1 MVFII
6 QNIGFAKTAKLR
18 IFNQASFKKSF
29 SRISLGGQPYIVK
42 EIKAQ
47 DRAMASVL
55 SNISNIIIPV
65 IIFYIIAYG
74 VMSKTN
80 VYEDFVKGAKDGLKT
95 VVGIMPTLVALM
107 TAVGVLRASGFLSFL
122 EGLVSPLSNKIGFPA
137 ELVPLAFIKMFSS
150 SAATGLVLDIF
161 KNYGTDSL
169 VGLITSIMMSCTETI
184 FYTMSV
190 YFLAAKV
197 TKTKYTLTGALLS
210 TIAGI
215 AASVVLAG
223 MMK

>member
-1 MVFII
+1 
-6 QNIGFAKTAKLR
+6 
-18 IFNQASFKKSF
+18 
-29 SRISLGGQPYIVK
+29 
-42 EIKAQ
+42 
-47 DRAMASVL
+47 MAFVL

-74 VMSKTN
+74 IMNKSN

-107 TAVGVLRASGFLSFL
+107 TAVGVLRASGFLDFL
-122 EGLVSPLSNKIGFPA
+122 ERVVSPVSNRVGFPA
-137 ELVPLAFIKMFSS
+137 QLVPLAFIKMFSS

-169 VGLITSIMMSCTETI
+169 IGLITSIMMSCTETI

-197 TKTKYTLTGALLS
+197 TKTRYTLAGALISTLTG
-210 TIAGI
+210 IV
-215 AASVVLAG
+215 ASVVLAG
-223 MMK
+223 MM